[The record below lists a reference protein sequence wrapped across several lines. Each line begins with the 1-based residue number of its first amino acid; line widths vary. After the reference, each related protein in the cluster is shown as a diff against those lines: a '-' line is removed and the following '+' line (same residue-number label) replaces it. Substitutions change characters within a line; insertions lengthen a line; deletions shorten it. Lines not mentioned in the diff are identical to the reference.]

1 MTNFIA
7 RSFGTDRTARPGTR
21 AGLTLAIA
29 AALVAGIAPAV
40 RAQGAED
47 SRSSASRFQFVVS
60 SGALVPTGV
69 QRDAIARGELTTA
82 QLSYLVLPNVA
93 VTTSLGWT
101 RSHDITAA
109 AQPTLDLFTY
119 DAGAELRGPN
129 WTAGDKWSFMPLVGA
144 GAGGRSYSYRSQST
158 ESTHNLAGYAS
169 LGGEVGYSRVRL
181 RIEARDYVTGF
192 KALGGVG
199 ASGTR
204 NDVALMV
211 GFRITAP
218 SK

>member
-1 MTNFIA
+1 MTSPIA
-7 RSFGTDRTARPGTR
+7 RSFSPARTAPPGIGAVVR
-21 AGLTLAIA
+21 FAALT
-29 AALVAGIAPAV
+29 ALVAGASAES
-40 RAQGAED
+40 RAQAAPD
-47 SRSSASRFQFVVS
+47 SASRFQFVVS

-69 QRDAIARGELTTA
+69 QRDAIARAEMTTA
-82 QLSYLVLPNVA
+82 QLSYLVRSNVA
-93 VTTSLGWT
+93 VTTSLGWS
-101 RSHDITAA
+101 RSHDLMSAS
-109 AQPTLDLFTY
+109 QPKLDVFTY

-129 WTAGDKWSFMPLVGA
+129 WTAGDNWSFMPLVGA

-169 LGGEVGYSRVRL
+169 VGGEVGYSRVRL
-181 RIEARDYVTGF
+181 RVEARDYVTGF

-211 GFRITAP
+211 GFRITA
-218 SK
+218 KAK